1 MGIDLM
7 KFNRKVA
14 GVVKDRFG
22 ATAGTNPDEPV
33 ALTAFS
39 PDDKQEFIK

>member
-14 GVVKDRFG
+14 KVVKERFG
-22 ATAGTNPDEPV
+22 AVAGLNPEEPP
-33 ALTAFS
+33 ALAAFD
-39 PDDKQEFIK
+39 PGDKQEFIR